1 MRNSLILYFT
11 LTLSTVLFGQL
22 ERSAFHFNIV
32 NSVGISQTWSKVYAN
47 NIPSYN
53 KQSSTF
59 SQYSIA
65 CEFHY
70 FVNPI
75 IGFGVGGGINFRNHS
90 YYGPKNYSDKYY
102 FSIQG
107 FNKNG
112 RFLTQFNLGTIRGVV
127 TNKMMFHFSIG
138 TSIRLLSEEVFDL
151 KVKPFLEYSFEE
163 SMENYYMDP
172 HLYNSVK
179 PPKYYYNEYF
189 KTLSLNIGLVMN
201 FKSKPKVIMIDLHE

>member
-1 MRNSLILYFT
+1 MRNSLILSFT

-22 ERSAFHFNIV
+22 ERNAFHFNIV
-32 NSVGISQTWSKVYAN
+32 NSFGISKTWSKVYGN
-47 NIPSYN
+47 NVPDYN
-53 KQSSTF
+53 KKSSSF
-59 SQYSIA
+59 GQYSIA

-75 IGFGVGGGINFRNHS
+75 IGFGLGGGINFRNHS

-102 FSIQG
+102 ISIQA
-107 FNKNG
+107 FNRKR

-138 TSIRLLSEEVFDL
+138 TSIRLLNQEIFEL
-151 KVKPFLEYSFEE
+151 KVKPFLEYSFDE
-163 SMENYYMDP
+163 SVVNYYMDP

-189 KTLSLNIGLVMN
+189 KTISLNIGLVMN
-201 FKSKPKVIMIDLHE
+201 FKSKPKVITNDLHE